1 MTRHRQPRLVV
12 PLLLGLLG
20 AAAPGQED
28 PERLV
33 AAAGERWLA
42 TDHSSR
48 DEMSAAVR
56 ALLDHEQHGI
66 AWLARQ
72 LPAAIASPA
81 EPRSKGVSMLVTHLT
96 LELLRRRR
104 ATGITFRG
112 QYDALLPLQPMAGDL
127 LFEWLL
133 ATPDWYPTT
142 HRVHLVLPLRDLQP
156 TVPPP
161 DRLAGVVAI
170 VEDVELESE
179 PLRRGL
185 TTLLWQWGT
194 KRYAQAMITEL
205 TAATVEG
212 QAGERA
218 RATLELADFYTR
230 LGELAKAAA
239 AHRAAQALAKSAGEP
254 LKPVDWY
261 AAACVHA
268 LLGEVDRGMA
278 AIEAC
283 ADLLASPY
291 LDVSL
296 RLPRRMFD
304 SDPELAA
311 LRRDPRWAPAMVRA
325 FSHPAADPPDRR

>member
-1 MTRHRQPRLVV
+1 MHAL
-12 PLLLGLLG
+12 LLLGWL
-20 AAAPGQED
+20 AAMAPGQGE

-33 AAAGERWLA
+33 AAAGEQWLA
-42 TDHSSR
+42 TDFSSR
-48 DEMSAAVR
+48 EELSATVR
-56 ALLDHEQHGI
+56 ALLEHEQQGI

-72 LPAAIASPA
+72 LSAAAAAPA
-81 EPRSKGVSMLVTHLT
+81 EPRSKGVSMLVTPLT

-112 QYDALLPLQPMAGDL
+112 QYDALRPLQPVVGDL

-133 ATPDWYPTT
+133 ETPDWYPTT
-142 HRVHLVLPLRDLQP
+142 HRLHLVLPLRDLQP
-156 TVPPP
+156 QMPLP

-170 VEDVELESE
+170 VEDAELESE

-185 TTLLWQWGT
+185 ATLLWQWGV

-205 TAATVEG
+205 TAATTEG
-212 QAGERA
+212 QAGERV

-230 LGELAKAAA
+230 LGELSKAAA
-239 AHRAAQALAKSAGEP
+239 AHRAAQALARSANES
-254 LKPVDWY
+254 LKPADWY

-268 LLGEVDRGMA
+268 LLGEVDRGIA
-278 AIEAC
+278 AIESC
-283 ADLLASPY
+283 AELLASPY

-304 SDPELAA
+304 SDPELAT
-311 LRRDPRWAPAMVRA
+311 LRRDARWAPAMARA
-325 FSHPAADPPDRR
+325 FSQMSEDLPDRR